1 MPPRSWHLTH
11 LLGEFTAGH
20 QYQPWNQQLVKAVRQ
35 GLKLTC
41 TKKVNSDSWP
51 ESICHLLTD
60 LLGKTHLEA
69 CNYNSLHELLHQ
81 FTIFHPQ
88 IGRFPLDLVS
98 WPHQAP
104 PLSCYSPGQILIS
117 LNDIIPEALL
127 SRLAG
132 PAGRSRPVI
141 HRVGLSK
148 ITENRLSKRERFQNK
163 RKTIIPQFTF
173 SRLKIH
179 VHTDEHNTLSLE
191 MLGSSRQRP
200 IGLRTFRV
208 NLLQHSRPSIS
219 QCLLGCLGDNGE
231 WHMNKHITSKFGSK
245 PPDEKSS

>member
-1 MPPRSWHLTH
+1 MAPDPPVGRVHGWAPIPTLEPTIGQGSKARSQTH
-11 LLGEFTAGH
+11 LHEKSEFRFLARINLPPFDRFTGENSPGSL
-20 QYQPWNQQLVKAVRQ
+20 QLQQLQ
-35 GLKLTC
+35 
-41 TKKVNSDSWP
+41 
-51 ESICHLLTD
+51 
-60 LLGKTHLEA
+60 
-69 CNYNSLHELLHQ
+69 HQ

-179 VHTDEHNTLSLE
+179 VHTDDHNTLSLE

-245 PPDEKSS
+245 PPDEKSSYMML